1 MGRGK
6 VGVKGLKE
14 LDKNEDFCGTM
25 AINKRNMVYH
35 GEDIIIGSLEK
46 VMIQF
51 DEAM

>member
-1 MGRGK
+1 MGRAK
-6 VGVKGLKE
+6 VGVKSVKLG
-14 LDKNEDFCGTM
+14 KNEDFCGTM

-46 VMIQF
+46 VMIEF